1 MYSFKRHARK
11 VAQHFSCQALLSRIL
26 CLVMALG
33 TAVFVYSQVAACMQ
47 SQPSYNAS
55 KSSHPAEQ
63 RKYAY
68 YCHNLV
74 SGYHWI
80 SSMEHDL
87 ENRSA
92 VSPALEAAAKQRS
105 QLSSHELAVSTS
117 SALHASPRVRE
128 QEKRKRKTES
138 VLASARWY
146 LRLHACHYET
156 LIPAPRRKHS
166 GG

>member
-33 TAVFVYSQVAACMQ
+33 ATVFVYWQVAACMQ
-47 SQPSYNAS
+47 SQPSYDAS
-55 KSSHPAEQ
+55 KSSHLAQQ
-63 RKYAY
+63 REYTY
-68 YCHNLV
+68 YCQNLF

-92 VSPALEAAAKQRS
+92 VFPALEAAAKLRS
-105 QLSSHELAVSTS
+105 QQSSHELAVSTS
-117 SALHASPRVRE
+117 GALHACSRVRE

-138 VLASARWY
+138 VLARARWY
-146 LRLHACHYET
+146 LRLHSCHYET
-156 LIPAPRRKHS
+156 LIPALRRKHS

>member
-26 CLVMALG
+26 CLVMAFG

-47 SQPSYNAS
+47 
-55 KSSHPAEQ
+55 EQ
-63 RKYAY
+63 REYAY

-138 VLASARWY
+138 VLACVRWY